1 MKRTIELKMRFVVNW
16 TLRHYHS
23 DLKHDFAF
31 IQTCDPDR
39 FIWITHEC
47 GTHFA
52 RFWKSEELP
61 ESGKSIP
68 YLFGTATREQ
78 IVDNELGALRDCFNE
93 AVHDFY
99 LIEPKIGTFRK
110 IRQKEAVA
118 MLEEH
123 TENLHKL
130 WQEEKRNVA

>member
-31 IQTCDPDR
+31 IQMYDPDR

-61 ESGKSIP
+61 ESGKSVP
-68 YLFGTATREQ
+68 YLFGTATRERLVSMRLFT
-78 IVDNELGALRDCFNE
+78 IF
-93 AVHDFY
+93 
-99 LIEPKIGTFRK
+99 I
-110 IRQKEAVA
+110 
-118 MLEEH
+118 
-123 TENLHKL
+123 
-130 WQEEKRNVA
+130 